1 MLLELNIFILH
12 WLDSRFCIYRNNLWL
27 KGWSVERGK
36 GGIGIESMF
45 RGYARWFK
53 LDAIP
58 TQITSKTTIYKNKP
72 LIEANK
78 LFTCVAS
85 KGTNLFRKKAHAL
98 SIFVSLDCLAP
109 VLYVINPLCEVD
121 KTSLGVQFSVLIHQ
135 TVAQLAPIHV
145 FLPYCLLSHLISE
158 IKGDISQL
166 IPRPKNFITSNSIL
180 F

>member
-1 MLLELNIFILH
+1 MEPNIFVLH

-45 RGYARWFK
+45 MGYARWFK
-53 LDAIP
+53 FDAIP

-85 KGTNLFRKKAHAL
+85 KSTNLFRKKSSCIVHFCFIGLPGTSPLHIDLLL
-98 SIFVSLDCLAP
+98 SIP
-109 VLYVINPLCEVD
+109 
-121 KTSLGVQFSVLIHQ
+121 SVRWIKH
-135 TVAQLAPIHV
+135 
-145 FLPYCLLSHLISE
+145 HLE
-158 IKGDISQL
+158 
-166 IPRPKNFITSNSIL
+166 SNSLYLYIRQLRSLRPFMYSCHIVFCHIL
-180 F
+180 FLK

>member
-1 MLLELNIFILH
+1 
-12 WLDSRFCIYRNNLWL
+12 
-27 KGWSVERGK
+27 
-36 GGIGIESMF
+36 MF

-53 LDAIP
+53 LEAIP
-58 TQITSKTTIYKNKP
+58 TQITSRTTIYKNKP

-85 KGTNLFRKKAHAL
+85 KSTNLFWKKSSCIVHFCFIGL
-98 SIFVSLDCLAP
+98 PGTSPLHIDL
-109 VLYVINPLCEVD
+109 NPFCEVD

>member
-85 KGTNLFRKKAHAL
+85 KGTNLFGKKAHAL

-109 VLYVINPLCEVD
+109 VL
-121 KTSLGVQFSVLIHQ
+121 
-135 TVAQLAPIHV
+135 
-145 FLPYCLLSHLISE
+145 LLSIPSVRWIKHHLE
-158 IKGDISQL
+158 
-166 IPRPKNFITSNSIL
+166 SNSLYLYIRQLRSLRPFMYFCHIVFCHIL
-180 F
+180 FLK